1 MDKKLV
7 VPGEFLSDDAN
18 LADEGTYVEE
28 GKVFSSVFGI
38 ASLKNHVRVV
48 PLSGK
53 YIPRRGDMIIG
64 IITEVS
70 FSNWIVDIRSPY
82 EGLLHISE
90 FPRRIENTDM
100 SKYLK
105 VGDAIITL
113 VTDVDPIMKVE
124 LTLNDQRLRQIKEG
138 RIIDVTPSKVPRL
151 IGRSGSMIAMLKN
164 ETNCNIFIG
173 QNGRVWLTGKDK
185 DLELAV
191 KAILKIE
198 KESHVSGLT
207 DRLTR
212 FLKEEKGKKEK
223 QPGKEHEDT
232 EETKTEEKREEKVE
246 EKKEDKTEENVE
258 PPEEKK
264 QSEEPEKTE
273 EEKSGGIL
281 DELLGDEK

>member
-7 VPGEFLSDDAN
+7 IPGEFLSDDAN

-48 PLSGK
+48 PLTGK
-53 YIPRRGDMIIG
+53 YIPRSGDMIIG

-113 VTDVDPIMKVE
+113 VTDVDPTMKVE

-173 QNGRVWLTGKDK
+173 QNGRVWITGKDK
-185 DLELAV
+185 DLELAA

-198 KESHVSGLT
+198 RESHVSGLT

-212 FLKEEKGKKEK
+212 FLKEEKGKNEK
-223 QPGKEHEDT
+223 KPGNEHEDK
-232 EETKTEEKREEKVE
+232 EETKTEEKI
-246 EKKEDKTEENVE
+246 EDKTEENVE
-258 PPEEKK
+258 PAEEEK
-264 QSEEPEKTE
+264 QPEEPEKAE

>member
-7 VPGEFLSDDAN
+7 IPGEFLSDDAN
-18 LADEGTYVEE
+18 LADEGTYVED

-53 YIPRRGDMIIG
+53 YIPRQGDMIIG

-90 FPRRIENTDM
+90 FPRRIENTEM
-100 SKYLK
+100 SKYLR

-113 VTDVDPIMKVE
+113 VTDVDPSMKVE

-173 QNGRVWLTGKDK
+173 QNGRVWITGKDK

-198 KESHVSGLT
+198 KESHISGLT

-212 FLKEEKGKKEK
+212 FLKEEKGKKGKE
-223 QPGKEHEDT
+223 PEKEHEGKEETGTEDRT
-232 EETKTEEKREEKVE
+232 EE
-246 EKKEDKTEENVE
+246 KTEENIE
-258 PPEEKK
+258 HA
-264 QSEEPEKTE
+264 E
-273 EEKSGGIL
+273 EEKPPEMPEKAEEKPGGIL
-281 DELLGDEK
+281 DELLGEDK

>member
-7 VPGEFLSDDAN
+7 IPGEFLSDDAN

-53 YIPRRGDMIIG
+53 YIPRSGDMIIG

-113 VTDVDPIMKVE
+113 VTDVDPTMKVE

-173 QNGRVWLTGKDK
+173 QNGRVWITGKDK

-198 KESHVSGLT
+198 RESHVSGLT

-212 FLKEEKGKKEK
+212 FLKEEKDKKEK
-223 QPGKEHEDT
+223 KPEKEHED
-232 EETKTEEKREEKVE
+232 KKDIRTEEKIEEKI
-246 EKKEDKTEENVE
+246 EDKTEENVE
-258 PPEEKK
+258 PTEEEK
-264 QSEEPEKTE
+264 QSEEHEKA